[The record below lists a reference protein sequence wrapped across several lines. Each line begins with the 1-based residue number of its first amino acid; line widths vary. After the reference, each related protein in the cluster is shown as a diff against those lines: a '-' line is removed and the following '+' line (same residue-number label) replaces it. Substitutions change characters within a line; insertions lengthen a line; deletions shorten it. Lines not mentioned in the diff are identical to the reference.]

1 MPCSV
6 CKTVPDAFLGIVASV
21 TTSVTKAPAVAPAI
35 GAIAPELN
43 TLPTLAPP
51 PAPSEVTP
59 AFFSVV
65 QDVRQQVVA
74 RTTSQTPSRL
84 LR

>member
-6 CKTVPDAFLGIVASV
+6 CKTVPDAFVGVFTSV
-21 TTSVTKAPAVAPAI
+21 TTSATKALAVAPAI

-43 TLPTLAPP
+43 TVPASAPP
-51 PAPSEVTP
+51 PAANEVIP

-65 QDVRQQVVA
+65 QLTRQVQQVA
-74 RTTSQTPSRL
+74 MTTNQ
-84 LR
+84 